1 MSTSDW
7 AVIIAAIITAAGTL
21 LAVVVDVDDT
31 TPPTMINNSNNIN
44 SIKASLPEEN
54 SLPIISGLTSYEP
67 TPQYKGEKIN
77 WEAAA
82 FDPEDDQLFYKFL
95 VNGEDQT
102 GWTTDKTWTWD
113 NTEDYIGD
121 NQIEVWIRD
130 GKHTDPN
137 SFDDHEPVKFTIID
151 QSQEPISVSET
162 NEDTVSGITPLMI
175 PESHQEQASSNP
187 TVTPATEANDPDTTS
202 AILEVEQ
209 VINALNSGQAT
220 PDEIASRTNWQ
231 MVSSEVLQYSGDKE
245 YYLFDEEG
253 VWINTSENYIE
264 MQQQLERTKEAIRDA
279 QSRLMPRA

>member
-1 MSTSDW
+1 MQTSDW
-7 AVIIAAIITAAGTL
+7 VVIIAAIIGAAGAII
-21 LAVVVDVDDT
+21 AVMIDDNP
-31 TPPTMINNSNNIN
+31 TPPTPINNSVDTK
-44 SIKASLPEEN
+44 SIHQNLPKEN
-54 SLPIISGLTSYEP
+54 SLPTISGLTSYEP
-67 TPQYKGEKIN
+67 TPQREGEAIHL
-77 WEAAA
+77 EAAA

>member
-31 TPPTMINNSNNIN
+31 APPTTINNSNNIK

-54 SLPIISGLTSYEP
+54 SLPTISGLTSYEP

-82 FDPEDDQLFYKFL
+82 FDPENDQLFYKFL

-137 SFDDHEPVKFTIID
+137 SFDDHEPAKFTIIE
-151 QSQEPISVSET
+151 QSQEPVSASET
-162 NEDTVSGITPLMI
+162 QEDTVSSNAPLMI

-187 TVTPATEANDPDTTS
+187 IATPMIEANDPDTTS
-202 AILEVEQ
+202 AILEVNK
-209 VINALNSGQAT
+209 VINDLNSGQAT
-220 PDEIASRTNWQ
+220 PDEIASRPNWQ
-231 MVSSEVLQYSGDKE
+231 MVSSEVLQYFGDKE

-253 VWINTSENYIE
+253 VWINTSENHIE
-264 MQQQLERTKEAIRDA
+264 IMQEMERAKEKLRELAASTR
-279 QSRLMPRA
+279 R